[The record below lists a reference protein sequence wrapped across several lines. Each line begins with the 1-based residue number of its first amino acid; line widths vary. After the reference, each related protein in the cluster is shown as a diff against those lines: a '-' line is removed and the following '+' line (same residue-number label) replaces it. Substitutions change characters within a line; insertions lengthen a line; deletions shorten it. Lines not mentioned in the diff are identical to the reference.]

1 MINDY
6 FQIHKYALNIFL
18 KNIDTLIS
26 KYKGTKKECI
36 MFGTS
41 IIAEMVVDQLKDT
54 ELKISFIIDNA
65 KSRQGMEVYGKKV
78 YAPERL
84 KAEYNLSLIHI

>member
-1 MINDY
+1 
-6 FQIHKYALNIFL
+6 
-18 KNIDTLIS
+18 
-26 KYKGTKKECI
+26 

-65 KSRQGMEVYGKKV
+65 KSRQGMLGQV
-78 YAPERL
+78 
-84 KAEYNLSLIHI
+84 I